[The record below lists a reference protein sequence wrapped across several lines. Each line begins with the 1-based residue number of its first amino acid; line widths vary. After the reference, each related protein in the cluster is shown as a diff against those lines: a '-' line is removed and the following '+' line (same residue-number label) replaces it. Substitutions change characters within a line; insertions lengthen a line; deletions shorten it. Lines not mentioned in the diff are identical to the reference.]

1 MSLKHIIYLSSICL
15 LFLACEKAFIT
26 PAPSEEPEQV
36 FETFWQLVDE
46 NYCLFE
52 EKQVDWQALYDAN
65 RSKITNENTVDAQL
79 KRILEEMLAE
89 LKDGHVNLRTPTSR
103 SRFDYTEGFPRNF
116 DRNVL
121 YRNYLNNNPA
131 LAEVG
136 ALLKAVIDSVIY
148 IRIPSFGS
156 LNNGSGVDLNPDIMD
171 DEFDAIL
178 AEHPNT
184 KGLIIDVR
192 ENGGGNTGNPDAI
205 LARFIDQPTLAYH
218 LRPKNGPNRN
228 DFGPA
233 AGFNIEPRA
242 PQYLKKVVL
251 LTNRASYSA
260 TNYFASIMKNIPDN
274 VTVIGGK
281 TGGGGGLPTYK
292 DLPNGWLLRL
302 SVTQLL
308 DLNQQQ
314 IEGGIEPDI
323 NVELTDADIEKGKD
337 TILEFALGMF

>member
-1 MSLKHIIYLSSICL
+1 MSIKYTIYLSLICL
-15 LFLACEKAFIT
+15 LFMACEKAFII
-26 PAPSEEPEQV
+26 PAPSDEPEAV

-46 NYCLFE
+46 NYCL
-52 EKQVDWQALYDAN
+52 
-65 RSKITNENTVDAQL
+65 KITNKNTVDAQL
-79 KRILEEMLAE
+79 EKILVEMLSE
-89 LKDGHVNLRTPTSR
+89 LKDGHVNLQTPTSR
-103 SRFDYTEGFPRNF
+103 SRFDYTEGFPSNLNRG
-116 DRNVL
+116 VL
-121 YRNYLNNNPA
+121 YRNYLNNNPT
-131 LAEVG
+131 LEEVG
-136 ALLKAVIDSVIY
+136 GILKAVIDSVIY
-148 IRIPSFGS
+148 MRISSFGF
-156 LNNGSGVDLNPDIMD
+156 LNNGSGVNLNPDIMD

-192 ENGGGNTGNPDAI
+192 GNGGGNIGNPDAI
-205 LARFIDQPTLAYH
+205 LARLIDQPVLAHH

-228 DFGPA
+228 DFAPA
-233 AGFNIEPRA
+233 EGFKIEPRA

-281 TGGGGGLPTYK
+281 TGGGGGLPSNK
-292 DLPNGWLLRL
+292 DLPNGWILRL

-314 IEGGIEPDI
+314 IEAGIEPDI
-323 NVELTDADIEKGKD
+323 YVELTDADIKKGKD
-337 TILEFALGMF
+337 TILEFALSMF